1 MTLKQGSPG
10 TGWVVR
16 RHRVNM
22 LPGLFFNIY
31 KGVKR
36 MDIAAISQL
45 IGSLGF
51 PIVACG
57 ALFWMCNTTLKSNTE
72 AINSVTDAVTAN
84 THATAELSQL
94 VQLLAGQIQQG
105 GDNAA

>member
-1 MTLKQGSPG
+1 
-10 TGWVVR
+10 
-16 RHRVNM
+16 
-22 LPGLFFNIY
+22 
-31 KGVKR
+31 

-57 ALFWMCNTTLKSNTE
+57 ALFWMCNTTLKSNTD

>member
-10 TGWVVR
+10 TGRVVR
-16 RHRVNM
+16 RHRVN
-22 LPGLFFNIY
+22 LFPVSFSKY

-57 ALFWMCNTTLKSNTE
+57 ALFWMCNNTLKSNTE